1 MKDLNSIVECLA
13 ENHENEQN
21 EKMRERILED
31 KELLE
36 TCAESVVDA
45 ICIIASRASLIDGM
59 KEGKMTLALLN
70 DLSVV
75 REVLKK
81 LSRQVMNGIGFLFM
95 GNWDMIMGLFISL

>member
-1 MKDLNSIVECLA
+1 MKDFNSIMEIMA
-13 ENHENEQN
+13 EDHENEQN

-45 ICIIASRASLIDGM
+45 ICIIASHASLIDSM
-59 KEGKMTLALLN
+59 EEGKMTLALLN
-70 DLSVV
+70 DLSLV

-81 LSRQVMNGIGFLFM
+81 LSQPVVNGIGFLFM